1 MGMLQFAIMF
11 VLLSSTYPTALF
23 NPMHEQS
30 LYKFENDIGYDKGRR
45 NLLSQVANQRV
56 RLRKVLVKGGKKQM

>member
-1 MGMLQFAIMF
+1 
-11 VLLSSTYPTALF
+11 
-23 NPMHEQS
+23 